1 MDLSG
6 LPQFT
11 IEDIRGA
18 ASDPEVTLV
27 GRLSHLRGVRN
38 DTAWLYR
45 PVGPAIIGTV
55 ARIPA
60 VPGEL
65 VEYRTSDAA
74 LAPELRVGV
83 VYPWIDGYWQ
93 AYHVSMVLAGQWTLR
108 TFAAGDAR
116 YFRLAGALGWQP
128 AGGTLPEGAEDLGVR
143 EGGWDHEHCE
153 LCRAQIGVAGHQPD
167 GYVDAEEHW
176 LCRACYERYAIPRDV
191 SFAAEA

>member
-18 ASDPEVTLV
+18 ASDPEVTL
-27 GRLSHLRGVRN
+27 
-38 DTAWLYR
+38 
-45 PVGPAIIGTV
+45 
-55 ARIPA
+55 
-60 VPGEL
+60 
-65 VEYRTSDAA
+65 
-74 LAPELRVGV
+74 
-83 VYPWIDGYWQ
+83 DGYWE

-153 LCRAQIGVAGHQPD
+153 LCRAQIGVAPDPVEAFRRSGH
-167 GYVDAEEHW
+167 AERLARE
-176 LCRACYERYAIPRDV
+176 RGTASVESAYERN
-191 SFAAEA
+191 